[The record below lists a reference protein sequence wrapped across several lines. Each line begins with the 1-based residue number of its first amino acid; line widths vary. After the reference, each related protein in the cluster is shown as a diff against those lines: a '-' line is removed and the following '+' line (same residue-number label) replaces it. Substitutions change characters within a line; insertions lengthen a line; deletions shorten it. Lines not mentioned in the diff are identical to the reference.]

1 MVQLGLDAKG
11 LTTLGKM
18 LHLPLAQT
26 DTGYLVHCA
35 MGELFQDDAPQPFSI
50 ENESQNGR
58 QVRVLGYTTA
68 DDETL
73 QSNAK
78 LDASPTV
85 YEICD
90 WNQLAAK
97 PMPETFP
104 EGMTLQFEL
113 RACPV
118 VRKASAGEGK
128 NQQGE
133 KRTWKEG
140 DELDAFLAEAWT
152 RPEEDDLSREQVY
165 REWLTRQFEIRG
177 GAKVDPDAI
186 AMQRFS
192 IERMTRRVPNGN
204 GDRKADTIK
213 RPDVTLTGTLQVTD
227 GDAIMLISDRGTL
240 VRTRVDAVP
249 VLSRNTQGVRLIRM
263 KTDERLVGLAEVTEL
278 EAESDADES
287 VVETGDRDD

>member
-1 MVQLGLDAKG
+1 MVQLSLDAKG

-35 MGELFQDDAPQPFSI
+35 VGELFGDDAPQPFSI
-50 ENESQNGR
+50 ENGAQNGR

-73 QSNAK
+73 QANAQ

-85 YEICD
+85 YDICEWD
-90 WNQLAAK
+90 RLAAK

-104 EGMTLQFEL
+104 DGITLQFEL

-118 VRKASAGEGK
+118 VRKASAGKGV
-128 NQQGE
+128 NQNGDE
-133 KRTWKEG
+133 RTWEEG

-165 REWLTRQFEIRG
+165 REWLARQFEIRG
-177 GAKVDPDAI
+177 GADVDSDAI

-192 IERMTRRVPNGN
+192 IERMTRRVPKKGN
-204 GDRKADTIK
+204 GERKAETIK

-227 GDAIMLISDRGTL
+227 GDAFVDLLRSGLGRHKSFGYGMLK
-240 VRTRVDAVP
+240 VRRA
-249 VLSRNTQGVRLIRM
+249 
-263 KTDERLVGLAEVTEL
+263 
-278 EAESDADES
+278 
-287 VVETGDRDD
+287 

>member
-1 MVQLGLDAKG
+1 MSDSDLHMVQLGLDAKG

-35 MGELFQDDAPQPFSI
+35 LGELFQDDAPQPFSV

-58 QVRVLGYTTA
+58 RVRVLGYTDA
-68 DDETL
+68 DADTL
-73 QSNAK
+73 QTNAQ

-90 WNQLAAK
+90 WEHLAAK
-97 PMPETFP
+97 PMPDSFP
-104 EGMTLQFEL
+104 KGMELRFEL

-118 VRKASAGEGK
+118 VRKASAGEGV
-128 NQQGE
+128 NQHGE
-133 KRTWKEG
+133 TRTWDEG

-165 REWLTRQFEIRG
+165 REWLQRQFEIRG
-177 GAKVDPDAI
+177 GAAVDPDDI
-186 AMQRFS
+186 AMTRFS
-192 IERMTRRVPNGN
+192 IERMTRRNGP
-204 GDRKADTIK
+204 DRTPDTIK

-227 GDAIMLISDRGTL
+227 GDAFVDLLRSGLGRHKSFGYGMLK
-240 VRTRVDAVP
+240 VRRA
-249 VLSRNTQGVRLIRM
+249 
-263 KTDERLVGLAEVTEL
+263 
-278 EAESDADES
+278 
-287 VVETGDRDD
+287 